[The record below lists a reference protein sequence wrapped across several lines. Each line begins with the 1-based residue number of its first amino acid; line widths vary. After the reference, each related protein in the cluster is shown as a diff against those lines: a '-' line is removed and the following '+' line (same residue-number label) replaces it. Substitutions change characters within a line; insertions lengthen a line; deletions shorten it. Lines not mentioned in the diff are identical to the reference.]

1 MFKIDGKKNR
11 HFASSWAYRNAHER
25 RKREWNGGCEP
36 LIESEK

>member
-1 MFKIDGKKNR
+1 MFEIDGKKIDILPHR
-11 HFASSWAYRNAHER
+11 ERTAHER